1 MQYHIPKEQ
10 NYQMESALQD
20 ITLTLLNV
28 LQDVTTEKSGQT
40 LSHRQHDTLV

>member
-10 NYQMESALQD
+10 NYQKESALQD

-28 LQDVTTEKSGQT
+28 LQDVTTGKVWTNSVT
-40 LSHRQHDTLV
+40 